1 MSADDE
7 NGFVIALMI
16 ILAESLTLDS
26 GVCVLRQ
33 KVFSL
38 DLKLFKQRSLL
49 RVLWWSQ
56 CYTSRNIAIMDNFDD
71 KMMMGRI
78 RRGDTDS
85 REEGGAKE
93 EVEEVSNAQGGQP
106 PLWRH
111 PGQQHQHDHNEEEE
125 ADIEIGHIG
134 DLDVHGLQAH
144 LSQKRGIKVI

>member
-1 MSADDE
+1 MLSADDE

-49 RVLWWSQ
+49 RMLWWSQ

-78 RRGDTDS
+78 RRVIPIA
-85 REEGGAKE
+85 E
-93 EVEEVSNAQGGQP
+93 
-106 PLWRH
+106 
-111 PGQQHQHDHNEEEE
+111 
-125 ADIEIGHIG
+125 
-134 DLDVHGLQAH
+134 
-144 LSQKRGIKVI
+144 KRVAPRKR

>member
-16 ILAESLTLDS
+16 ISLTLDS

-56 CYTSRNIAIMDNFDD
+56 SYTSRNIAIMDNFHD
-71 KMMMGRI
+71 KMMMGRVI
-78 RRGDTDS
+78 PIA
-85 REEGGAKE
+85 E
-93 EVEEVSNAQGGQP
+93 
-106 PLWRH
+106 
-111 PGQQHQHDHNEEEE
+111 
-125 ADIEIGHIG
+125 
-134 DLDVHGLQAH
+134 
-144 LSQKRGIKVI
+144 KRVAPRKR